1 MILELLLLIT
11 TTASFVLNVMIN
23 RRQKEIL
30 KNQEEIL
37 ERQKVLLK
45 AEKERIELQ
54 KSQLIE
60 AKMQNEYLERISTMT
75 KTIFRAGTPLN

>member
-1 MILELLLLIT
+1 MILKLLLLIT
-11 TTASFVLNVMIN
+11 VTVNCVLNAEVY

-30 KNQEEIL
+30 KNQKEIL

-54 KSQLIE
+54 KAQLIDV
-60 AKMQNEYLERISTMT
+60 KIQNEYLERMAT
-75 KTIFRAGTPLN
+75 KKGKALRAGTSLN

>member
-1 MILELLLLIT
+1 MGLDLLLLIT
-11 TTASFVLNVMIN
+11 VTANCVLNAVVY

-30 KNQEEIL
+30 KNQKEIL

-60 AKMQNEYLERISTMT
+60 VKMQNEYLERKAT
-75 KTIFRAGTPLN
+75 KKGKALQADAPLN